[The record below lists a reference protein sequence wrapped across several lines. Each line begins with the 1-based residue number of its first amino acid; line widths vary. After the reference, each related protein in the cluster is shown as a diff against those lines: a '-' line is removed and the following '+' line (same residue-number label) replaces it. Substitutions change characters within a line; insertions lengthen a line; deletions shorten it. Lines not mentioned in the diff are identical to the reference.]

1 VDILTKL
8 LNFVK
13 NMYLYLLMIHNV
25 LIELLNFLKKICISM
40 VNMKRSLL
48 MIQNIFF
55 IRQLIS
61 FFIIGE

>member
-25 LIELLNFLKKICISM
+25 LIELLNFLKKICIYM